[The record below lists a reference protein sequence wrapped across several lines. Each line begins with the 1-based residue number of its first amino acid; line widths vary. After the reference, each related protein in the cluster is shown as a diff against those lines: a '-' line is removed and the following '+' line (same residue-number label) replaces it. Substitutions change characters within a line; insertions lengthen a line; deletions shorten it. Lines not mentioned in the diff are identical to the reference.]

1 MLLDIENLGNMRQE
15 QDPHNKRNP
24 ESLVRVLVE
33 KELFSQ
39 MEMKQGDRSMDWIP
53 LVEIPACSGSLV
65 EFLVAETLLS

>member
-1 MLLDIENLGNMRQE
+1 VLLDIENLGNMRQE

-39 MEMKQGDRSMDWIP
+39 MEMKQGDRSMD
-53 LVEIPACSGSLV
+53 
-65 EFLVAETLLS
+65 